1 MQSPSLTTLPPDSEL
16 LFQLESDITEEALFG
31 VRKLSVTKD
40 EVIVTDEVGA
50 IVFRVPIAEIKGSK
64 TEPLVSGGRMVLELK
79 SGEAVSIITF
89 SQTHSNLFS
98 EAARGIE
105 QLTNGEELMINVKV
119 QKTRCPKCERLLPE
133 KDGICPVCVNRGKT
147 LMRISQFL
155 GPYRK
160 AAMLLIV
167 CALTSTT
174 LNLLPPRIQGWLINM
189 FNKEQVPDFLTNIFG
204 AGNQNMLFFGLVASW
219 AGVLALAAG
228 LQIINGRLMTY
239 LGTHIS
245 ADLRTATYRAIEYL
259 QIAYF
264 DRKPTGAISSRVTQD
279 TERVWSFLVDG
290 LPFLVI
296 NFLMLCGVLVLLLL
310 TNWVLALCVLAPF
323 PLVALINIKVWRPIS
338 TKFHRVSQKMA
349 RVHMHLGE
357 SLMGIRVVKAFAR
370 EDHELNKFTRRSNEL
385 RDAAL
390 NADQS
395 WHTAFGFMSLC
406 TSLGA
411 VINWTVGGYM
421 VLNGTLP
428 LGDFWMISAYVAL
441 VYGPL
446 QWFAQINNWFS
457 RAMAGGERIFEIMD
471 MVPEGDSGA
480 QTLHKVEG
488 GVIFE
493 SVRFGYDKSN
503 PIIKNLSFD
512 VKPGEMIGLVGHSGA
527 GKSTTINLV
536 CRFYAPDKG
545 RILVDGIDIEDMS
558 LQEYRAQIGI
568 VLQDPFLFHGTIAEN
583 ISYGKPGASME
594 EIMRA
599 AKAAN
604 AHDFVLA
611 KPEGYDT
618 VVGERGARLSGGEKQ
633 RISIARAI
641 LHDPRILI
649 LDEATSS
656 VDVETE
662 RQIQGAIQNL
672 VKGRTTFAI
681 AHRLSTLR
689 NADRIFVLERGEV
702 VEMGTHEE
710 LMSKNGAFK
719 KLVDVQS
726 QLSQIIGVGE

>member
-1 MQSPSLTTLPPDSEL
+1 MQPTHLPPVPADPEA
-16 LFQLESDITEEALFG
+16 LFKLESDLTEEALFG
-31 VRKLSVTKD
+31 VRTLTVRKA
-40 EVIVTDEVGA
+40 EVIVNDPSGA
-50 IVFRVPIAEIKGSK
+50 VVFRVPFSDIASAK
-64 TEPLVSGGRMVLELK
+64 TEPLVSGGRVILKLK
-79 SGEAVSIITF
+79 SGEDLAIITY

-105 QLTNGEELMINVKV
+105 QIANGEELMISLKV
-119 QKTRCPKCERLLPE
+119 QKTRCENCGRLLPE

-147 LMRISQFL
+147 MLRIAKFL
-155 GPYRK
+155 APYK
-160 AAMLLIV
+160 KGAITLVA
-167 CALTSTT
+167 CALTSTA
-174 LNLLPPRIQGWLINM
+174 LNLLPPRLQGWLINL
-189 FNKEQVPDFLTNIFG
+189 FSEKEVPGFLSSIVGQDNRNG
-204 AGNQNMLFFGLVASW
+204 LFFLLVGAWAS
-219 AGVLALAAG
+219 VLVIAAG
-228 LQIINGRLMTY
+228 LQVINGRLMTY

-245 ADLRTATYRAIEYL
+245 GDLRTATYRAIEYL

-264 DRKPTGAISSRVTQD
+264 DRKPTGAIASRVTQD
-279 TERVWSFLVDG
+279 TERVWFFLVDG

-296 NFLMLCGVLVLLLL
+296 NALMLLGVLILLFL
-310 TNWVLALCVLAPF
+310 TNWILALCILAPF
-323 PLVALINIKVWRPIS
+323 PLVALISMKVWRPIS
-338 TKFHRVSQKMA
+338 NKFHKVSQKMA

-370 EDHELNKFTRRSNEL
+370 EDHEYEKFIRRSNEL
-385 RDAAL
+385 RDAA
-390 NADQS
+390 NHADQS

-406 TSLGA
+406 TSMGA

-421 VLNGTLP
+421 VLNGSLA
-428 LGDFWMISAYVAL
+428 LGDFWMVSAYVGL

-457 RAMAGGERIFEIMD
+457 RAMAGAERIFELMD
-471 MVPEGDSGA
+471 MVPEGRSGD

-488 GVIFE
+488 HVIFDG
-493 SVRFGYDKSN
+493 VRFGYDKSN
-503 PIIKNLSFD
+503 PIIKSLSFD
-512 VKPGEMIGLVGHSGA
+512 VKAGEMIGLVGHSGA

-536 CRFYAPDKG
+536 CRFYEPDKG
-545 RILVDGIDIEDMS
+545 RILVDGIDIKEMS

-583 ISYGKPGASME
+583 ISYGKPGATME
-594 EIMRA
+594 EVMRA

-662 RQIQGAIQNL
+662 KQIQEAIQNL

-710 LMSKNGAFK
+710 LMAKNGAFK

-726 QLSQIIGVGE
+726 QLSQIIGIGE

>member
-1 MQSPSLTTLPPDSEL
+1 MQPTQLPPVPSDPEA
-16 LFQLESDITEEALFG
+16 LFKLESDLTEEALFG
-31 VRKLSVTKD
+31 VRTLTVRPN
-40 EVIVTDEVGA
+40 ELIVNDPSGA
-50 IVFRVPIAEIKGSK
+50 VVFRVPFSDIASAK
-64 TEPLVSGGRMVLELK
+64 TEPLVSGGRVILKLK
-79 SGEAVSIITF
+79 SGEDLAIITY

-105 QLTNGEELMINVKV
+105 QIANGEELMISLKI
-119 QKTRCPKCERLLPE
+119 QKTRCENCGRLLPE

-147 LMRISQFL
+147 MLRIAKFL
-155 GPYRK
+155 APYK
-160 AAMLLIV
+160 KGAITLVA
-167 CALTSTT
+167 CALTSTA
-174 LNLLPPRIQGWLINM
+174 LNLLPPRLQGWLINL
-189 FNKEQVPDFLTNIFG
+189 FSVKEVPGFLSSIVGQDNRNG
-204 AGNQNMLFFGLVASW
+204 LFFLLVGGWAS
-219 AGVLALAAG
+219 VLVIAAG
-228 LQIINGRLMTY
+228 LQVINGRLMTY

-245 ADLRTATYRAIEYL
+245 GDLRTATYRAIEYL

-264 DRKPTGAISSRVTQD
+264 DRKPTGAIASRVTQD
-279 TERVWSFLVDG
+279 TERVWFFLVDG

-296 NFLMLCGVLVLLLL
+296 NALMLLGVLILLFL
-310 TNWVLALCVLAPF
+310 TNWILALCILAPF
-323 PLVALINIKVWRPIS
+323 PLVALISMKVWRPIS
-338 TKFHRVSQKMA
+338 NKFHKVSQKMA

-370 EDHELNKFTRRSNEL
+370 EDHEYEKFIRRSNEL
-385 RDAAL
+385 RDAA
-390 NADQS
+390 NHADQS

-406 TSLGA
+406 TSMGA

-421 VLNGTLP
+421 VLNGSLA
-428 LGDFWMISAYVAL
+428 LGDFWMVSAYVGL

-457 RAMAGGERIFEIMD
+457 RAMAGAERIFELMD
-471 MVPEGDSGA
+471 MVPEGRSGD

-488 GVIFE
+488 HVIFDG
-493 SVRFGYDKSN
+493 VRFGYDKSN
-503 PIIKNLSFD
+503 PIIKSLSFD
-512 VKPGEMIGLVGHSGA
+512 VKAGEMIGLVGHSGA

-536 CRFYAPDKG
+536 CRFYEPDKG
-545 RILVDGIDIEDMS
+545 RILVDGIDIKEMS

-583 ISYGKPGASME
+583 ISYGKPGATME
-594 EIMRA
+594 EVMRA

-662 RQIQGAIQNL
+662 KQIQEAIQNL

-710 LMSKNGAFK
+710 LMAKNGAFK

-726 QLSQIIGVGE
+726 QLSQIIGIGE

>member
-1 MQSPSLTTLPPDSEL
+1 MQPTQLPPVPSDPEA
-16 LFQLESDITEEALFG
+16 LFKLESDLTEEALFG
-31 VRKLSVTKD
+31 VRTLTVRPN
-40 EVIVTDEVGA
+40 EVIVNDPSGA
-50 IVFRVPIAEIKGSK
+50 VVFRVPFSDIASAK
-64 TEPLVSGGRMVLELK
+64 TEPLVSGGRVILKLK
-79 SGEAVSIITF
+79 SGEDLAIITY

-105 QLTNGEELMINVKV
+105 QIANGEELMISLKI
-119 QKTRCPKCERLLPE
+119 QKTRCENCGRLLPE

-147 LMRISQFL
+147 MLRIAKFL
-155 GPYRK
+155 APYK
-160 AAMLLIV
+160 KGAITLVA
-167 CALTSTT
+167 CALTSTA
-174 LNLLPPRIQGWLINM
+174 LNLLPPRLQGWLINL
-189 FNKEQVPDFLTNIFG
+189 FSVKEVPGFLSSIVGQDNRNG
-204 AGNQNMLFFGLVASW
+204 LFFLLVGGWAS
-219 AGVLALAAG
+219 VLVIAAG
-228 LQIINGRLMTY
+228 LQVINGRLMTY

-245 ADLRTATYRAIEYL
+245 GDLRTATYRAIEYL

-264 DRKPTGAISSRVTQD
+264 DRKPTGAIASRVTQD
-279 TERVWSFLVDG
+279 TERVWFFLVDG

-296 NFLMLCGVLVLLLL
+296 NALMLLGVLILLFL
-310 TNWVLALCVLAPF
+310 TNWILALCILAPF
-323 PLVALINIKVWRPIS
+323 PLVALISMKVWRPIS
-338 TKFHRVSQKMA
+338 NKFHKVSQKMA

-370 EDHELNKFTRRSNEL
+370 EDHEYEKFIRRSNEL
-385 RDAAL
+385 RDAA
-390 NADQS
+390 NHADQS

-406 TSLGA
+406 TSMGA

-421 VLNGTLP
+421 VLNGSLA
-428 LGDFWMISAYVAL
+428 LGDFWMVSAYVGL

-457 RAMAGGERIFEIMD
+457 RAMAGAERIFELMD
-471 MVPEGDSGA
+471 MVPEGRSGD

-488 GVIFE
+488 HVIFDG
-493 SVRFGYDKSN
+493 VRFGYDKSN
-503 PIIKNLSFD
+503 PIIKSLSFD
-512 VKPGEMIGLVGHSGA
+512 VKAGEMIGLVGHSGA

-536 CRFYAPDKG
+536 CRFYEPDKG
-545 RILVDGIDIEDMS
+545 RILVDGIDIKEMS

-583 ISYGKPGASME
+583 ISYGKPGATME
-594 EIMRA
+594 EVMRA

-662 RQIQGAIQNL
+662 KQIQEAIQNL

-710 LMSKNGAFK
+710 LMAKNGAFK

-726 QLSQIIGVGE
+726 QLSQIIGIGE

>member
-1 MQSPSLTTLPPDSEL
+1 MQPTHLPPVPSDPEA
-16 LFQLESDITEEALFG
+16 LFKLESDLTEEALFG
-31 VRKLSVTKD
+31 VRTLTVRKA
-40 EVIVTDEVGA
+40 EVIVNDPSGA
-50 IVFRVPIAEIKGSK
+50 VVFRVPFSDIASAK
-64 TEPLVSGGRMVLELK
+64 TEPLVSGGRVILKLK
-79 SGEAVSIITF
+79 SGEDLAIITY

-105 QLTNGEELMINVKV
+105 QIANGEELMISLKV
-119 QKTRCPKCERLLPE
+119 QKTRCESCGRLLPE

-147 LMRISQFL
+147 MLRIAKFL
-155 GPYRK
+155 APYK
-160 AAMLLIV
+160 KGAITLVA
-167 CALTSTT
+167 CALTSTA
-174 LNLLPPRIQGWLINM
+174 LNLLPPRLQGWLINL
-189 FNKEQVPDFLTNIFG
+189 FSEKEVPGFLSSIVGQDNRNG
-204 AGNQNMLFFGLVASW
+204 LFFLLVGAWAS
-219 AGVLALAAG
+219 VLVIAAG
-228 LQIINGRLMTY
+228 LQVINGRLMTY

-245 ADLRTATYRAIEYL
+245 GDLRTATYRAIEYL

-264 DRKPTGAISSRVTQD
+264 DRKPTGAIASRVTQD
-279 TERVWSFLVDG
+279 TERVWFFLVDG

-296 NFLMLCGVLVLLLL
+296 NALMLLGVLILLFL
-310 TNWVLALCVLAPF
+310 TNWILALCILAPF
-323 PLVALINIKVWRPIS
+323 PLVALISMKVWRPIS
-338 TKFHRVSQKMA
+338 NKFHKVSQKMA

-370 EDHELNKFTRRSNEL
+370 EDHEYEKFIRRSNEL
-385 RDAAL
+385 RDAA
-390 NADQS
+390 NHADQS

-406 TSLGA
+406 TSMGA

-421 VLNGTLP
+421 VLNKTLP
-428 LGDFWMISAYVAL
+428 LGDFWMVSAYVGL

-457 RAMAGGERIFEIMD
+457 RAMAGAERIFELMD
-471 MVPEGDSGA
+471 MVPEGRSGDQA
-480 QTLHKVEG
+480 LHTVG
-488 GVIFE
+488 GHVVFDD
-493 SVRFGYDKSN
+493 VRFGYDKSN
-503 PIIKNLSFD
+503 PIIKSLSFD
-512 VKPGEMIGLVGHSGA
+512 VKAGEMIGLVGHSGA

-536 CRFYAPDKG
+536 CRFYEPDKG
-545 RILVDGIDIEDMS
+545 RILVDGIDIKEMS

-583 ISYGKPGASME
+583 ISYGKPGATME
-594 EIMRA
+594 EVMRA

-662 RQIQGAIQNL
+662 KQIQEAIQNL

-710 LMSKNGAFK
+710 LMAKNGAFK

-726 QLSQIIGVGE
+726 QLSQIIGIGE